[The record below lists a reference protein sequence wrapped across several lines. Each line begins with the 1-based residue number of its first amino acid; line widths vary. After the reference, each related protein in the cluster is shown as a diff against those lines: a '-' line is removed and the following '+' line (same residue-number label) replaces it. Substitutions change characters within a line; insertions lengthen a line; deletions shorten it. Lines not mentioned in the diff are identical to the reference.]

1 MENNEK
7 IHNPGCEKLLL
18 VPKINSTTP
27 GEMIA
32 FDSPPANNSVG
43 KIIEDLRH
51 FCSNQQ
57 AKLELLSHKVT
68 HYKRLLESKEV
79 TLTEEGKRQKGLI
92 DRL

>member
-27 GEMIA
+27 GQKLKSHE
-32 FDSPPANNSVG
+32 
-43 KIIEDLRH
+43 KLIEDLRH

>member
-43 KIIEDLRH
+43 KFISTLRTFMTEQEFKIDLLRH
-51 FCSNQQ
+51 KSDC
-57 AKLELLSHKVT
+57 
-68 HYKRLLESKEV
+68 YKYLLESKEV
-79 TLTEEGKRQKGLI
+79 TLTEEGKQHKGLI